1 MLRRAT
7 FMLLGCVLLVVSTAS
22 WATIVRPFTLRGL
35 ATEAHEVVRGE
46 VVDQEVL
53 YDAWWDRVYTHT
65 TVRVAEAIGGDVR
78 PGDLIVVRQ
87 LGGELD
93 GLETIL
99 IGTADFTLGDDV
111 VLFTRTDGALHY
123 LVGMAQ
129 GSYFVVAAEDGR
141 ETVTRSLGA
150 LGMPP
155 LPQPAGRLAPNR
167 TTLDDLRVFVAN
179 VREQGGTP

>member
-1 MLRRAT
+1 MVRRA
-7 FMLLGCVLLVVSTAS
+7 LVIVLGCILVAVSAAA

-46 VVDQEVL
+46 VIDEEVV

-65 TVRVAEAIGGDVR
+65 TVRVDEAIGGTAR

-93 GLETIL
+93 GLETVL
-99 IGTADFTLGDDV
+99 IGTTDFTLGDAV

-129 GSYFVVAAEDGR
+129 GGYFVVTEEDGR

-167 TTLDDLRVFVAN
+167 TSLDDLRAFVAAI
-179 VREQGGTP
+179 RSPGGTP

>member
-1 MLRRAT
+1 
-7 FMLLGCVLLVVSTAS
+7 MLLGAVLLVVSTAA

-46 VVDQEVL
+46 VVDEEVV

-65 TVRVAEAIGGDVR
+65 TVRVDEAIGGHVR

-99 IGTADFTLGDDV
+99 IGTADFTLGDEV

-129 GSYFVVAAEDGR
+129 GSYLVLTEEDGR
-141 ETVTRSLGA
+141 ETVSRDLGA

-167 TTLDDLRVFVAN
+167 TTLEDLQAFVAD
-179 VREQGGTP
+179 VRGQGGTP